1 MFLFLS
7 LLSLASLVASKSPDK
22 VRLTEIDVLT
32 FVRGK
37 QTTARRSSA
46 LPQLKC
52 VKGACDAKHQP
63 ATVQCRNVGTD
74 GSDVNWK
81 CEADLGT
88 DFKFGQLEVSCEGY
102 ASSSDEFVLVGS
114 CGLEYELIA
123 RDPAQRNTVGDAS
136 PSSDVGTLIMLV
148 AVGFFVLVCCCRSPS
163 KPAGDAP
170 YVAPRYG
177 GVRSPDD
184 PPPYSAAASQPV
196 YSSSSGSSLPSAL
209 SLASAGAA
217 GFALGRA
224 TAPSAATPSVS
235 TSSSSSKPSSSSSSS
250 TSAPSIGF
258 ATTKR
263 R

>member
-1 MFLFLS
+1 MILFLS
-7 LLSLASLVASKSPDK
+7 LLSLASLVTSKSPDK
-22 VRLTEIDVLT
+22 VRLTDIDVLT

-63 ATVQCRNVGTD
+63 ATAQCRNVGTD

-81 CEADLGT
+81 CEADLGPNV
-88 DFKFGQLEVSCEGY
+88 KFGQLEVSCEGF
-102 ASSSDEFVLVGS
+102 SSPSDPFVLVGS

-123 RDPAQRNTVGDAS
+123 QRDVVGDAS
-136 PSSDVGTLIMLV
+136 PSSVDVGTLVMFA
-148 AVGFFVLVCCCRSPS
+148 AVGFFVWLCCCRSPS

-177 GVRSPDD
+177 GVRSPDE
-184 PPPYSAAASQPV
+184 PPPYYAAAAQPV
-196 YSSSSGSSLPSAL
+196 YSSGSSLPSAL

-224 TAPSAATPSVS
+224 TAPSAN
-235 TSSSSSKPSSSSSSS
+235 TSSKPSGPSSSSS
-250 TSAPSIGF
+250 PSGPSGPSPSVGF